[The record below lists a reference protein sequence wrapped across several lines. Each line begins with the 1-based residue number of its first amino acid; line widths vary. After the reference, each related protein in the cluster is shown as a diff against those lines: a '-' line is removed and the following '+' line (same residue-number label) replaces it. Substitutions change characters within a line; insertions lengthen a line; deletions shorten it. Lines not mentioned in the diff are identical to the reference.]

1 MRARA
6 LLGCQLFGRR
16 TLTASPDGRGVQR
29 RCRAKCFSRGASEG
43 YSADADPCEQLVE
56 DLVMKVGEVGW
67 ILKSPPT
74 WAVLVVRV
82 GAGWS
87 GRRLED
93 R

>member
-1 MRARA
+1 VVLANYGRPLRAG
-6 LLGCQLFGRR
+6 LGV
-16 TLTASPDGRGVQR
+16 TDI
-29 RCRAKCFSRGASEG
+29 
-43 YSADADPCEQLVE
+43 SARPYADPCEQLVE

-93 R
+93 EMILRRKRNSVNFG